1 MYIYS
6 LSMIAVFCL
15 VNVALIQLLAKQ
27 ARRVGLVD
35 RRSTEQYPLIGGVCF
50 FAATVGLLSTLEP
63 LLPFQSQYIFC
74 VTVLICLGV
83 IDDRFDISYRYR
95 LIIQSFLAGI
105 MIFGLNIKITE
116 LGDLIAIGDITLLY
130 TSHIVTLLAI
140 LGAINAFNMID
151 GVDGLLITQS
161 IITLVA
167 IGIGFTLSGNYQE
180 MVFCFATSAI
190 LLPCLRANIGRWGQK
205 RKIFMGDAGSTLIGF
220 TIIWLLIEATTQES
234 GQSSIRTVT
243 ALWLIAVPL
252 MDMAHVILYRIK
264 LERSPFKPDYNH
276 LHHTLIGLGL
286 SEAKTRTTMSL
297 IGIYAAG
304 FGLWG
309 EITHIPEAVMFFVFL
324 MAFALFCAFKHYAL
338 RRVSRNCRGR

>member
-1 MYIYS
+1 MHLYS

-35 RRSTEQYPLIGGVCF
+35 RHSGDQYPLIGGICF

-63 LLPFQSQYIFC
+63 LLPFQSEYIFC

-105 MIFGLNIKITE
+105 MIFGLDIKIVD
-116 LGDLIAIGDITLLY
+116 LGDLIGSGDITLHY

-151 GVDGLLITQS
+151 GIDGLLITQS
-161 IITLVA
+161 MITLTA
-167 IGIGFTLSGNYQE
+167 IGIGFMLAGSHEQ
-180 MVFCFATSAI
+180 MIFCFATSAL
-190 LLPCLRANIGRWGQK
+190 LLPCLRANIGRWGHK
-205 RKIFMGDAGSTLIGF
+205 RKVFMGDAGSTLIGF
-220 TIIWLLIEATTQES
+220 TIIWLLIEATSQASTEY
-234 GQSSIRTVT
+234 SIRTVT

-252 MDMAHVILYRIK
+252 MDMAHVILFRVK
-264 LERSPFKPDYNH
+264 QKRSPFKPDYNH
-276 LHHTLIGLGL
+276 LHHVLIGLGL
-286 SEAKTRTTMSL
+286 PEAKTRTTISL
-297 IGIYAAG
+297 LGIYTAG

-309 EITHIPEAVMFFVFL
+309 QITDIPEATMFFAFL
-324 MAFALFCAFKHYAL
+324 AAFLLFCTFKHYAL
-338 RRVSRNCRGR
+338 RQVSDICRGR